1 MIEVIAA
8 PTSPP
13 DSLSIPEESTPVVI
27 RVENVSKRYTLNDYR
42 PSLRHDLKH
51 IFARALRRVKIDPA
65 QPAMETRFYALK
77 DVSFSVRK
85 GEAVGVIGRNGSG
98 KTTLLRLLS
107 GITRP
112 TTGRVSIDGR
122 FAALIALSAGFN
134 AEMTGRKNIYLNAAI
149 QGVPPPEVKP
159 IEDAIIDFAEIGAFI
174 DQPVK
179 LYSSGMIA
187 RLGFSIAIH
196 ILPDIV
202 FLDEVL
208 AVGDEGFAA
217 KCHQRI
223 MGLHDEGRTLVM
235 VTHDPDAVRKLCT
248 RAIWINKGVLMQ
260 DGEPD
265 GVLKAY
271 SESFR
276 AV

>member
-1 MIEVIAA
+1 MID
-8 PTSPP
+8 SPVLQSEIVT
-13 DSLSIPEESTPVVI
+13 DDARPVVI
-27 RVENVSKRYTLNDYR
+27 RVENVSKRYTLNNYR
-42 PSLRHDLKH
+42 PSLRHDLQNVLKR
-51 IFARALRRVKIDPA
+51 IVRRAAVEIGRAEPE
-65 QPAMETRFYALK
+65 MSFYALK
-77 DVSFSVRK
+77 DISFSVRK
-85 GEAVGVIGRNGSG
+85 GEAVGIIGRNGSG

-112 TTGRVSIDGR
+112 TSGKIEIDGR

-134 AEMTGRKNIYLNAAI
+134 AEMTGRRNIYLNAAI
-149 QGVPPPEVKP
+149 QGVPPPDVRP
-159 IEDAIIDFAEIGAFI
+159 IEQDIIDFAEIGAFI

-208 AVGDEGFAA
+208 AVGDEGFAN

-223 MGLHDEGRTLVM
+223 MQLHDEGRTLVM

-248 RAIWINKGVLMQ
+248 RVIWINKGVQMM
-260 DGEPD
+260 DGDPAD
-265 GVLKAY
+265 VLRAY

-276 AV
+276 G